1 MCSKPQ
7 NLSLFAIPTIVPAH
21 PMDIRRT
28 FDILPQLQ
36 QKYNKPDCFAAKV
49 NGQYTPISTDS
60 VVEQVNQVSLGLR
73 ALGVGKNDKVAL
85 ISMNR
90 PEWMFADFGIAQ
102 LGATSV
108 PMYPSITVEDY
119 KYIFTDA
126 GVKAIFVS
134 DKKLLDKVREATQD
148 LNIPA
153 ENIFTF
159 DKVEGARHFSELLEL
174 GKQGNPADL
183 EPLKAAVQPDDLL
196 TLIYTSG
203 TTGQP
208 KGVMLT
214 HNNILSNCRNAQRF
228 VPVTKDDKALSFLP
242 LCHIFERM
250 VTHIYLING
259 VSIYYAESMETIADN
274 LREVHPQIF
283 TTVPR
288 LLEKV
293 YDKIV
298 AKGHEL
304 EGVKKQLFF
313 WALNLGLKYD
323 NQKDHGFFYNTQ
335 LALANKLIFSKWRE
349 ALGGSLRCIVSG
361 GGALQPRLARV
372 FWSAG
377 IPVME
382 GYGLTETSPVIA
394 VGGYERENNMIG
406 TVGPV
411 IDNTEVKIA
420 PDGEIL
426 TRSESVMKGYY
437 NKPELTAKEFDEE
450 GWFHTGDIGEIVEGR
465 FLKITDRKKE
475 MFKTSGGKYIAPQ
488 VIESKLK
495 ESPLVEQ
502 CMVVGDGQKFPSAL
516 VIPSFDDLKGWCKRN
531 NVDCNCSNEEL
542 VKNEKV
548 VKMYEDL
555 VHKYNSGFA
564 QWEQVKK
571 IRLLPQLWTVE
582 SGEMTPTLKVKRK
595 IITQNNQELIESL
608 YQHAEKH

>member
-1 MCSKPQ
+1 MS
-7 NLSLFAIPTIVPAH
+7 FTR
-21 PMDIRRT
+21 MDIRRT

-36 QKYNKPDCFAAKV
+36 QKYNKPDCFAAKI
-49 NGQYTPISTDS
+49 NGQYTPISTDAA
-60 VVEQVNQVSLGLR
+60 VEKVNQVSLGLR
-73 ALGVGKNDKVAL
+73 SLGVGKDDKVAI

-119 KYIFTDA
+119 KYIFSDA
-126 GVKAIFVS
+126 DVKAVFVS
-134 DKKLLDKVREATQD
+134 DKKLLDKVREATQG
-148 LNIPA
+148 LNIPPQ
-153 ENIFTF
+153 NVFTF
-159 DKVEGARHFSELLEL
+159 DKVEGARHFSELLDL

-274 LREVHPQIF
+274 LREVKPEIF

-298 AKGHEL
+298 AKGHSL
-304 EGVKKQLFF
+304 EGTKKQLFF

-323 NQKDHGFFYNTQ
+323 NQQNHGFFYNTQ
-335 LALANKLIFSKWRE
+335 LALANKLIFNKWRE
-349 ALGGSLRCIVSG
+349 ALGSNLRCIVSG

-372 FWSAG
+372 FWAAG

-394 VGGYERENNMIG
+394 VGGYEPDNNMIG
-406 TVGPV
+406 TVGPSS
-411 IDNTEVKIA
+411 I
-420 PDGEIL
+420 
-426 TRSESVMKGYY
+426 
-437 NKPELTAKEFDEE
+437 
-450 GWFHTGDIGEIVEGR
+450 
-465 FLKITDRKKE
+465 
-475 MFKTSGGKYIAPQ
+475 
-488 VIESKLK
+488 
-495 ESPLVEQ
+495 
-502 CMVVGDGQKFPSAL
+502 
-516 VIPSFDDLKGWCKRN
+516 
-531 NVDCNCSNEEL
+531 
-542 VKNEKV
+542 
-548 VKMYEDL
+548 
-555 VHKYNSGFA
+555 
-564 QWEQVKK
+564 
-571 IRLLPQLWTVE
+571 IR
-582 SGEMTPTLKVKRK
+582 R
-595 IITQNNQELIESL
+595 
-608 YQHAEKH
+608 

>member
-1 MCSKPQ
+1 
-7 NLSLFAIPTIVPAH
+7 
-21 PMDIRRT
+21 MDIRRT

-36 QKYNKPDCFAAKV
+36 QKYNKPDCFAAKI
-49 NGQYTPISTDS
+49 NGQYTPVSTDT
-60 VVEQVNQVSLGLR
+60 VVEKVNQVSLGLR
-73 ALGVGKNDKVAL
+73 ALGIGKDDKVAI

-90 PEWMFADFGIAQ
+90 PEWMYADFGIAQ

-126 GVKAIFVS
+126 GVKAIFVA
-134 DKKLLDKVREATQD
+134 DAKLLDKVREATQG
-148 LNIPA
+148 LNIPQ
-153 ENIFTF
+153 ENVFTF
-159 DKVEGARHFSELLEL
+159 DKIEGARHFEELLDL
-174 GKQGNPADL
+174 GKKGNPADL

-214 HNNILSNCRNAQRF
+214 HNNLLSNCRNSQRF

-250 VTHIYLING
+250 VTHLYLING

-274 LREVHPQIF
+274 LREVKPEIF

-298 AKGHEL
+298 AKGHTL

-313 WALNLGLKYD
+313 WALNLGLEYD

-335 LALANKLIFSKWRE
+335 LALANKLIFNKWRE
-349 ALGGSLRCIVSG
+349 ALGGNLRCIVSG

-377 IPVME
+377 IRVME

-394 VGGYERENNMIG
+394 VGGYEPENNMIG
-406 TVGPV
+406 TVGPI

-426 TRSESVMKGYY
+426 TKSESVMKGYY
-437 NKPELTAKEFDEE
+437 NKPELTAKEFDSE
-450 GWFHTGDIGEIVEGR
+450 GWFHTGDIGEIVDGK

-488 VIESKLK
+488 VLEGKLK

-531 NVDCNCSNEEL
+531 DVDCNCSNEEL
-542 VKNEKV
+542 IKNEKV

-555 VHKYNSGFA
+555 VNKYNSSFA

-571 IRLLPQLWTVE
+571 IVLLPQLWTVE
-582 SGEMTPTLKVKRK
+582 TGEMTPTMKVKRK
-595 IITQNNQELIESL
+595 AITENNKSVIESL
-608 YQHAEKH
+608 YNQDAVR